1 VQAACIAEQKPMLLP
16 NAREHSR
23 FHEGLDGVEL
33 PIFKYGHL
41 SDDHSSLVNA
51 AYLPIFDKDEAM
63 PMAVL
68 SVRDKKKRMAF
79 TRSDL
84 LSLNALTKQVICP
97 ITSSTLDC
105 RREGHD
111 LI

>member
-1 VQAACIAEQKPMLLP
+1 MLLP

-51 AYLPIFDKDEAM
+51 AYLPIFDKDDVM

-97 ITSSTLDC
+97 CTLQSALLTC
-105 RREGHD
+105 GK
-111 LI
+111 